1 MMCEANLNELMRVIY
16 NLKREK
22 ENAERVI
29 AGLKLKISDLD
40 ENIGSLSS
48 TLLREMQSS
57 EIKELKFEELVATVF
72 KRENIGYKS
81 DEDVLKYL
89 KENYGGKYIKTKI
102 TESLDKTNLKKAIK
116 TDAVLAKALEDMTA
130 TNVTEY
136 VVVQDIIN
144 NEKMLEHIAANTN
157 AEKQ

>member
-1 MMCEANLNELMRVIY
+1 M
-16 NLKREK
+16 KEK
-22 ENAERVI
+22 Y
-29 AGLKLKISDLD
+29 D
-40 ENIGSLSS
+40 
-48 TLLREMQSS
+48 
-57 EIKELKFEELVATVF
+57 
-72 KRENIGYKS
+72 
-81 DEDVLKYL
+81 
-89 KENYGGKYIKTKI
+89 GKYIKTKI

-116 TDAVLAKALEDMTA
+116 TDAALAKALEDMTV

>member
-1 MMCEANLNELMRVIY
+1 MSEVNLNKLIRTIY

-22 ENAERVI
+22 ENAEKVI

-40 ENIGSLSS
+40 ENIDSLSN
-48 TLLREMQSS
+48 TLLKEMQGS
-57 EIKELKFEELVATVF
+57 EIEELNFEELVATVF

-89 KENYGGKYIKTKI
+89 KENYDGKYIKTKI

-116 TDAVLAKALEDMTA
+116 TDTVLAKALEDMT
-130 TNVTEY
+130 TTSVTEY

-144 NEKMLEHIAANTN
+144 HEKMLEHIAVNTN
-157 AEKQ
+157 VEK

>member
-1 MMCEANLNELMRVIY
+1 MSEVNLNKLIRTIY

-22 ENAERVI
+22 ENAERVV
-29 AGLKLKISDLD
+29 ADLKLKIADLD
-40 ENIGSLSS
+40 ENIDSLSS

-57 EIKELKFEELVATVF
+57 ETKELKIDELVATVF

-89 KENYGGKYIKTKI
+89 KENYDGKYIKTKI

-116 TDAVLAKALEDMTA
+116 TDAALAKALEDMTV

-157 AEKQ
+157 VEK

>member
-1 MMCEANLNELMRVIY
+1 MSEVNLNELMRVIY

-29 AGLKLKISDLD
+29 ADLKLKISDLD
-40 ENIGSLSS
+40 ENIDSLSG

-57 EIKELKFEELVATVF
+57 ETKELKIDELVATVF

-89 KENYGGKYIKTKI
+89 KENYGDKYIKTKI

-116 TDAVLAKALEDMTA
+116 TDAVLAKALEDMTV

-157 AEKQ
+157 AKKQ

>member
-1 MMCEANLNELMRVIY
+1 MIRTIY

-29 AGLKLKISDLD
+29 TGLKLKISDLD
-40 ENIGSLSS
+40 ENIDSLSS
-48 TLLREMQSS
+48 TLLKEMQSS
-57 EIKELKFEELVATVF
+57 EIKELKIEELVATVF
-72 KRENIGYKS
+72 KRENIEYKS

-89 KENYGGKYIKTKI
+89 KEKNEGKYIKTKI

-116 TDAVLAKALEDMTA
+116 TDAALAKALEDMTV

-144 NEKMLEHIAANTN
+144 NEKMLEHIVANTN

>member
-1 MMCEANLNELMRVIY
+1 MSEVNLNELMRVIY

-22 ENAERVI
+22 ENAEKVI
-29 AGLKLKISDLD
+29 AGLKLKISYLD
-40 ENIGSLSS
+40 ENIDSLSS

-57 EIKELKFEELVATVF
+57 ETKELKIDELVATVF

-89 KENYGGKYIKTKI
+89 KENYDDKYIKTKI

-116 TDAVLAKALEDMTA
+116 TDAVLAKALEDMTV

>member
-1 MMCEANLNELMRVIY
+1 MSEVNLNELMRIIY

-29 AGLKLKISDLD
+29 AGLKLKISGLD
-40 ENIGSLSS
+40 ENIDSLSS

-57 EIKELKFEELVATVF
+57 ETKELKIDELVATMF

-102 TESLDKTNLKKAIK
+102 TESLDKNNLKKAIK
-116 TDAVLAKALEDMTA
+116 TDAALAKALEDMTV

-136 VVVQDIIN
+136 VVVTNQTN
-144 NEKMLEHIAANTN
+144 TQKMLEHINESTN
-157 AEKQ
+157 K

>member
-1 MMCEANLNELMRVIY
+1 MSKVNLNKLMRTIY

-22 ENAERVI
+22 ENAEKVI

-40 ENIGSLSS
+40 ENIDRLSN

-57 EIKELKFEELVATVF
+57 KIEELKFEELVATVF

-89 KENYGGKYIKTKI
+89 KENYDGKYIKTKI

-116 TDAVLAKALEDMTA
+116 TDTVLAKALEDMTV

-136 VVVQDIIN
+136 VIVQDIIN
-144 NEKMLEHIAANTN
+144 HEKMLEHIAANTN
-157 AEKQ
+157 VEK

>member
-1 MMCEANLNELMRVIY
+1 MSEVNLNELVRIIY

-29 AGLKLKISDLD
+29 TGLKLKISDLD
-40 ENIGSLSS
+40 ENIDSLSN
-48 TLLREMQSS
+48 TLLKEMQNS
-57 EIKELKFEELVATVF
+57 EIKELKIEELVATVF
-72 KRENIGYKS
+72 KRENIGHKS

-116 TDAVLAKALEDMTA
+116 TDTVLAKALEDMTV

>member
-1 MMCEANLNELMRVIY
+1 MSEVNLNELMRVIY

-22 ENAERVI
+22 ENAEKVI

-40 ENIGSLSS
+40 ENIDSLSS

-57 EIKELKFEELVATVF
+57 ETKELKIDELVATVF

-89 KENYGGKYIKTKI
+89 KENYGDKYIKTKI
-102 TESLDKTNLKKAIK
+102 TESLDKINLKKAIK
-116 TDAVLAKALEDMTA
+116 TDAVLAKALEDMTV

-157 AEKQ
+157 AKKQ

>member
-1 MMCEANLNELMRVIY
+1 MSEVNLNELVRVIY

-22 ENAERVI
+22 ENVERVI

-40 ENIGSLSS
+40 ENIDSLSS

-57 EIKELKFEELVATVF
+57 ETKELKIDELVATVF
-72 KRENIGYKS
+72 KRGNIGYKS

-116 TDAVLAKALEDMTA
+116 TDAALAKALEDMTV

>member
-1 MMCEANLNELMRVIY
+1 MSEVNLNKLMRTIY

-22 ENAERVI
+22 ENAEKVI

-40 ENIGSLSS
+40 ENIDSLSS
-48 TLLREMQSS
+48 TLLKEMQSS
-57 EIKELKFEELVATVF
+57 EIEELKFEELVATVF

-89 KENYGGKYIKTKI
+89 KENYDGKYIKTKI

-116 TDAVLAKALEDMTA
+116 TDAALAKALEDMTV

>member
-1 MMCEANLNELMRVIY
+1 MSEVNLNELIRVIY
-16 NLKREK
+16 NLKCEK

-40 ENIGSLSS
+40 ENIDSLSS

-57 EIKELKFEELVATVF
+57 ETKELKIDELVATVF

-89 KENYGGKYIKTKI
+89 KENYDGKYIKTKI

-116 TDAVLAKALEDMTA
+116 TDAALAKALEDMTV

-157 AEKQ
+157 VEK